1 MSEERKTRKHPADY
15 LPKEEVARY
24 HVIAVSAVLAA
35 MVIIVFYFCVA
46 RYKGLAIAL
55 DTINQV
61 LQPILMGFAMAYLMN
76 PIMKFIEQQ
85 AGRVSRYIREKTGY
99 QFGPKMKKATRTIA
113 SILAVAIL
121 IAVVV
126 AFLSMVIPQFI
137 KTINELIRNIHAKV
151 GGVLD
156 WVDEITGYRFK
167 EQLAGARQSK
177 NIDKAIDKG
186 IEMVR
191 RYLNVESNNQLV
203 SLLTSWGVNVGHFFV
218 NLVIGVFV
226 AVYSLGSKEKLKAV
240 FKKLIYAI
248 FPLKAANEVMCT
260 VRKANEI
267 FYGFIIGKIIDSI
280 IIGILCYFAMLLF
293 GFPYALVCSAIIGVT
308 NVIPVFGPYIGA
320 VPTVTL
326 IFVNE
331 PMQGIYFLLF
341 VLVLQQIDG
350 NLIGPKILGDST
362 GISPFLVLVA
372 IVAGGG
378 MFGIVGMILGVPT
391 MALLVYIVGRL
402 TNHLVKRRGLPLG
415 TMRYHKLDHVDEK
428 TRKIVEK
435 EEKPEGSKAGGIL
448 YKIFRNMIPTGE
460 KTKTDPSDQESDDTM
475 KR

>member
-24 HVIAVSAVLAA
+24 HVIAISAVLAA
-35 MVIIVFYFCVA
+35 ALIIIFYFCVE
-46 RYKGLAIAL
+46 RYEGLAIAL
-55 DTINQV
+55 GTLNRV

-76 PIMKFIEQQ
+76 PIMKLFERLGGKIN
-85 AGRVSRYIREKTGY
+85 RYVKDKTGY
-99 QFGPKMKKATRTIA
+99 TFGPKMKKASRTIA

-121 IAVVV
+121 IAVIA
-126 AFLSMVIPQFI
+126 AFLSMVIPQFVTTI
-137 KTINELIRNIHAKV
+137 KELVRNIHAKV

-156 WVDEITGYRFK
+156 WVDEITGFRFK
-167 EQLAGARQSK
+167 DQLAAARESK

-186 IEMVR
+186 IEMGR
-191 RYLNVESNNQLV
+191 KYLNVESNNQLV
-203 SLLTSWGVNVGHFFV
+203 SLLTAWGVNVGHFFV
-218 NLVIGVFV
+218 NLVIGIFV

-240 FKKLIYAI
+240 FKKMIYAI
-248 FPLKAANEVMCT
+248 FPLKVANEVMIT

-320 VPTVTL
+320 VPTVAL
-326 IFVNE
+326 IFVTN

-378 MFGIVGMILGVPT
+378 MFGIVGMLLGVPT
-391 MALLVYIVGRL
+391 MALFVYIVGRV
-402 TNHLVKRRGLPLG
+402 TNRLVKRRGLPTS
-415 TMRYHKLDHVDEK
+415 TMRYEHLDHVDEK
-428 TRKIVEK
+428 GMKIIDK
-435 EEKPEGSKAGGIL
+435 EEKPEGVRSKGIL
-448 YKIFRNMIPTGE
+448 AKIFRNFTPVRE
-460 KTKTDPSDQESDDTM
+460 KDPKDPEHPDSDNPI
-475 KR
+475 K